1 MTLIT
6 MQGDKVVMR
15 AGAVATETTCCRIC
29 CGPCV
34 CGGAEVPIG
43 GNAREIIFTVGANE
57 GGMTIGDVCTYCM
70 YPHFIFLTT
79 APVQTSLKCTSLG
92 CNFMDIELAQN
103 VSGPYAG
110 FASGTCLSSGLY
122 RIRLFIS
129 VGNLIDCDCNNG
141 DFCDYELTGWEFL
154 TSDFADATFIGNITL
169 GELCD

>member
-15 AGAVATETTCCRIC
+15 AGAVATEATCCRIC

-43 GNAREIIFTVGANE
+43 GGRREIIFTVGANA

-70 YPHFIFLTT
+70 EPHFIFLATT
-79 APVQTSLKCTSLG
+79 PVQTSMKCTSLG
-92 CNFMDIELAQN
+92 CNFIDIELTQN
-103 VSGPYAG
+103 TSGPFTGA
-110 FASGTCLSSGLY
+110 ASGTCLSSGLY
-122 RIRLFIS
+122 RILLFLFELHPELVNCANVDDAS
-129 VGNLIDCDCNNG
+129 
-141 DFCDYELTGWEFL
+141 YELGGWEFL

-169 GELCD
+169 GDTC

>member
-43 GNAREIIFTVGANE
+43 GGSREIIFTAGANA
-57 GGMTIGDVCTYCM
+57 GGINIGDTCTYCM

-79 APVQTSLKCTSLG
+79 TPVQTSMKCTSLG
-92 CNFMDIELAQN
+92 CNYIDIELAQN
-103 VSGPYAG
+103 TSGPFTGA
-110 FASGTCLSSGLY
+110 ASGTCLSSGLY
-122 RIRLFIS
+122 RIRLFIFD
-129 VGNLIDCDCNNG
+129 LTPEIIDCSNG
-141 DFCDYELTGWEFL
+141 DNAIYELGGWEFL
-154 TSDFADATFIGNITL
+154 TSDFGDATFIGNITL
-169 GELCD
+169 GNFC

>member
-15 AGAVATETTCCRIC
+15 AGAVATETSCCRIC

-43 GNAREIIFTVGANE
+43 GGSREIIFTVGANA

-79 APVQTSLKCTSLG
+79 TPVQTSLKCTSLG
-92 CNFMDIELAQN
+92 CNYLDIELTQN
-103 VSGPYAG
+103 VSGPFAG
-110 FASGTCLSSGLY
+110 AASGTCLSSGLY
-122 RIRLFIS
+122 RIRLFIFDLS
-129 VGNLIDCDCNNG
+129 PEIIDCSNG
-141 DFCDYELTGWEFL
+141 DNSSYELGGYEFL

-169 GELCD
+169 GNFC

>member
-43 GNAREIIFTVGANE
+43 GSRREIIFTVGANV

-70 YPHFIFLTT
+70 EPHFIFLATT
-79 APVQTSLKCTSLG
+79 PVQTSMKCTSLG
-92 CNFMDIELAQN
+92 CNFIDIELTQN
-103 VSGPYAG
+103 TSGPFTGA
-110 FASGTCLSSGLY
+110 ASGTCLSSGLY
-122 RIRLFIS
+122 RIRLFIFD
-129 VGNLIDCDCNNG
+129 LTPEIIDCSNG
-141 DFCDYELTGWEFL
+141 DNASYELGGWEFL

-169 GELCD
+169 GDIC

>member
-43 GNAREIIFTVGANE
+43 GGRREIIFTAGANV
-57 GGMTIGDVCTYCM
+57 GGINIGDVCTYCM
-70 YPHFIFLTT
+70 EPHFIFLTT
-79 APVQTSLKCTSLG
+79 TPVQTSLKCTSLG

-103 VSGPYAG
+103 ESGPFAG
-110 FASGTCLSSGLY
+110 AASGACLSSGLY
-122 RIRLFIS
+122 RIRLFIFD
-129 VGNLIDCDCNNG
+129 LTPEIIDCSNG
-141 DFCDYELTGWEFL
+141 DNSSYELGGYEFL
-154 TSDFADATFIGNITL
+154 TSDFADASFIGNITL
-169 GELCD
+169 GDIC

>member
-34 CGGAEVPIG
+34 CGGNEVPIG
-43 GNAREIIFTVGANE
+43 GGSREIIFTVGANA

-79 APVQTSLKCTSLG
+79 TPVQTSMKCTSLG
-92 CNFMDIELAQN
+92 CNYIDIELAQN
-103 VSGPYAG
+103 TSGPFTGA
-110 FASGTCLSSGLY
+110 ASGTCLSSGLY
-122 RIRLFIS
+122 RIRLFIFDLHPEL
-129 VGNLIDCDCNNG
+129 VNCANG
-141 DFCDYELTGWEFL
+141 DDTSYELGGWEFL
-154 TSDFADATFIGNITL
+154 TSDFSNASFIGNITL
-169 GELCD
+169 GNFC

>member
-43 GNAREIIFTVGANE
+43 GGRREIIFTAGANA
-57 GGMTIGDVCTYCM
+57 GGINIGDVCTYCM
-70 YPHFIFLTT
+70 EPHFIFLTT
-79 APVQTSLKCTSLG
+79 TPVQTSLKCTSLG
-92 CNFMDIELAQN
+92 CNYLDIELTQN

-110 FASGTCLSSGLY
+110 YRSGTCLSSGLY
-122 RIRLFIS
+122 RIRLFIFD
-129 VGNLIDCDCNNG
+129 LTPEIIDCSNG
-141 DFCDYELTGWEFL
+141 DNSTYELGGYEFL

-169 GELCD
+169 GNIC